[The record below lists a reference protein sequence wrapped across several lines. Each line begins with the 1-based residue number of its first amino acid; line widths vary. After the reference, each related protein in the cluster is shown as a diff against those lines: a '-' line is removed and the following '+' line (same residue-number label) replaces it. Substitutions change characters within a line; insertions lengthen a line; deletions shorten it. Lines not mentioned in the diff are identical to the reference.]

1 VIRGLDVKDYEVS
14 VVMSRAA
21 QQLVTPHTFRSLTG
35 RSVITGLWE
44 NSGETQVAHISLSER
59 ADILAI
65 VPATANI
72 IGKITAGIADDI
84 VSTTWMACSCPKI
97 IAPAMNDRM
106 WKSRAV
112 QRNIQTLKNDPDV
125 TIIEPVKG
133 RLANGKEA
141 ETGHLAPITDIIE
154 AIIHTTKSS

>member
-1 VIRGLDVKDYEVS
+1 
-14 VVMSRAA
+14 
-21 QQLVTPHTFRSLTG
+21 
-35 RSVITGLWE
+35 
-44 NSGETQVAHISLSER
+44 VAHISLSER